1 MQIDATLKFLKSPA
15 QLPSSG
21 LLRTGGSGK
30 HYENVVL
37 YGHSTGGLVATL
49 YGAEYGGG
57 WRGAIDGYIFNSP
70 FLRWNVEMYQRVLY
84 VSPCLMFASTLSL
97 WRWGEVGGS
106 GSGSARLRGAKEGG
120 RRIALNARPAS

>member
-84 VSPCLMFASTLSL
+84 VSHVRFQHFRC
-97 WRWGEVGGS
+97 GVGV
-106 GSGSARLRGAKEGG
+106 RLAAAVAAVRVCVGQRREEGAL
-120 RRIALNARPAS
+120 R